1 MNDLPE
7 PTARPGSAP
16 VPEAR
21 GTILLTGATGFVGR
35 YAHDALVR
43 AGWSVRCAT
52 RNVAEARRRWP
63 ERSWVRMQVGDP
75 LSVREALTGCRAA
88 LYMIHGMASHGS
100 DFREAE
106 IHQARTFADAAAA
119 AGLER
124 IVYLGGVAAP
134 RDASEHLR
142 SREEVGETLRA
153 GSVLTV
159 ELRASMIVGHGS
171 LSWLMVRDL
180 AARLPVMILPRW
192 LASRTEPVSIAD
204 VVSALAGAL
213 ELELEES
220 AWFDIPGPELLSGR
234 EILERTADA
243 LGVRR
248 AGMIEVPF
256 LTPRLSS
263 HWVRFVTRAEW
274 SVAREVVVGLKTDL
288 IAEDD
293 GFWKRIGQG
302 SRMSFDDAARAALAD
317 ERHDPPLQ
325 GFWGFVERQLVR
337 FGRIRSDRGRAHGP
351 APSAAGTNRQAG
363 ALALLWA
370 VGAYASTYVGLWAAM
385 GTTAV
390 VLGIAAWALEGRRL
404 LGRGPHR
411 RLVPI
416 GIVAGL
422 AMAGATVALYD
433 PVTRLVPAL
442 GSDVDQLYHAF
453 RATGTLASILLIPAV
468 VAFEELIWRGAVYSA
483 LADRLPW
490 VGAALAASLLYA
502 LAHVPAG
509 SPALV
514 LASLGAGLCWNLL
527 RARTGSLVPAYAAHI
542 VWNYSVLVFYQ
553 LA

>member
-1 MNDLPE
+1 M
-7 PTARPGSAP
+7 
-16 VPEAR
+16 PEAR
-21 GTILLTGATGFVGR
+21 GTVLLTGATGFVGR
-35 YAHDALVR
+35 YAYDALVR
-43 AGWSVRCAT
+43 AGWTVRCAT
-52 RNVAEARRRWP
+52 RNVVEARRRWP
-63 ERSWVRMQVGDP
+63 DRSWVPMQVGDSG
-75 LSVREALTGCRAA
+75 SVREALTGCRAA

-153 GSVLTV
+153 GPVPTV

-192 LASRTEPVSIAD
+192 LASRTEPVAIAD
-204 VVSALAGAL
+204 VVAALVGAL
-213 ELELEES
+213 DLEVAGSE
-220 AWFDIPGPELLSGR
+220 WFDIPGPELLSGR
-234 EILERTADA
+234 EILERTADV
-243 LGVRR
+243 LGVRS
-248 AGMIEVPF
+248 AWMIEVPF

-288 IAEDD
+288 IAHDD
-293 GFWKRIGQG
+293 RFWGRIGHAAT
-302 SRMSFDDAARAALAD
+302 MNFDEAARAALAE
-317 ERHDPPLQ
+317 ERSDPPIR

-337 FGRIRSDRGRAHGP
+337 LGGVRRGSRDADRSTAAAPGAARRAGVF
-351 APSAAGTNRQAG
+351 
-363 ALALLWA
+363 ALLWA
-370 VGAYASTYVGLWAAM
+370 LGAYASVYVGLWAAM

-390 VLGIAAWALEGRRL
+390 LLGVAAWARGGQALI
-404 LGRGPHR
+404 GRGPHS
-411 RLVPI
+411 RLIPI
-416 GIVAGL
+416 GAVAGL
-422 AMAGATVALYD
+422 AMAAATVGLYE
-433 PVTRLVPAL
+433 PVTRLNPAL
-442 GSDVDQLYHAF
+442 ESDVDDLYEAF
-453 RATGTLASILLIPAV
+453 RATSTLASVLLIPAV
-468 VAFEELIWRGAVYSA
+468 VTFEELIWRGAVYTAFTKHLS
-483 LADRLPW
+483 W
-490 VGAALAASLLYA
+490 VGAALAASLVYA

-514 LASLGAGLCWNLL
+514 LASLGAGLCWSFL
-527 RARTGSLVPAYAAHI
+527 RARTDSLAPAVAAHI
-542 VWNYSVLVFYQ
+542 VWNFSVLVFYQ